1 MTKLNPFCVR
11 TLALSL
17 FFFWPGAT
25 AVMASELLDA
35 VKAEDVGRVEAAL
48 AAGADANEL
57 DPSTMT
63 PLHMAAA
70 RGSADIARLLI
81 DAGADV
87 EAETGTGQGKAHPL
101 HLAAEFDHAA
111 VAALLLEHG
120 AKADVRDSRSN
131 TALLIAAKSGYADV
145 VEVLLQAG
153 ADPLAEDASYHD
165 TAIYIA
171 AMKGHLDVVKLI
183 VSQGVDVNLRN
194 SHTGETPLWVASME
208 SRFNVMEFLLSSGA
222 DPNIADSSGK
232 TPIKTTSDPRVL
244 DLLRKFGASE

>member
-70 RGSADIARLLI
+70 RGSVDIARLLI
-81 DAGADV
+81 DAG
-87 EAETGTGQGKAHPL
+87 AETGTGQGKAHPL

-153 ADPLAEDASYHD
+153 ADPLAEEASYHD

-171 AMKGHLDVVKLI
+171 AMKGNLDVVKLI